1 MGKIYLTIFI
11 AVAMLAMALAEPTGR
26 IVGGVDAYEGQFP
39 HQISLRFSGSHICG
53 GSIISRNYIL
63 TAAHCVGAEDEDGVY
78 HVDDAK
84 YFTIRAGSTNRLMG
98 GVVKQVVEI
107 IVHEDYGNFINDV
120 ALLKLE
126 SPLIFS
132 ANIQAIPIATEEVPV
147 GSAVGISGWGR
158 LKTGGDIPIKLQH
171 NTLESISKLK
181 CFTSILM
188 SSDALIC
195 LAHPSD
201 NGACNGDSG
210 GPATYNNELV
220 GVAGF
225 VVGGCGT
232 TNPDG
237 YAKVFYHRDW
247 IKAHSDV

>member
-1 MGKIYLTIFI
+1 MGKFTKSAFLALTIL
-11 AVAMLAMALAEPTGR
+11 AVATAEPTGR
-26 IVGGVDAYEGQFP
+26 VVGGEDAYEGQFP

-53 GSIISRNYIL
+53 GSIISRNYVL
-63 TAAHCVGAEDEDGVY
+63 TAAHCVGAEDENGVY
-78 HVDDAK
+78 HVDDAS

-98 GVVKQVVEI
+98 GVIKQVVEV
-107 IVHEDYGNFINDV
+107 IVHENYGNFINDV

-126 SPLIFS
+126 TPLIYS
-132 ANIQAIPIATEEVPV
+132 QNVQAIPLASAEVPV
-147 GSAVGISGWGR
+147 GSTVGISGWGR
-158 LKTGGDIPIKLQH
+158 LKTNGDIPMKLQY
-171 NTLESISKLK
+171 NSLEAISKLK

-195 LAHPSD
+195 LAHQAG

-210 GPATYNNELV
+210 GPATFNGELV

-232 TNPDG
+232 NNPDG

-247 IKAHSDV
+247 IKAHSDA